1 MDRGRCEM
9 TKMIDISEKDIVRR
23 TAIAEGKIFLSER
36 TISAINKKT
45 VKKGDVLTVSQIAGI
60 QAAKDTANILPLCH
74 QIPLFSVD
82 INFKVQNDGVVSR
95 TTVVADYRTGVEME
109 ALVGTTAALLS
120 VWDMVKYLEKDKD
133 GQYPTTSISEIRVLS
148 KKKEVKR

>member
-1 MDRGRCEM
+1 M
-9 TKMIDISEKDIVRR
+9 TKMVNISEKETVTR
-23 TAIAEGKIFLSER
+23 TAVAEGKILLSER
-36 TISAINKKT
+36 TIGAVKKKT
-45 VKKGDVLTVSQIAGI
+45 VKKGDVLTVSQVAGI

-82 INFKVQNDGVVSR
+82 INLKVQKDGIVAR

-109 ALVGTTAALLS
+109 ALVGTAAALLS

-133 GQYPTTSISEIRVLS
+133 GQYPATSISEIKVLS
-148 KKKEVKR
+148 KKKEARR

>member
-1 MDRGRCEM
+1 M
-9 TKMIDISEKDIVRR
+9 TKMVNISEKETVTR
-23 TAIAEGKIFLSER
+23 TAVAEGKILLSER
-36 TISAINKKT
+36 TIGAVKKKT

-82 INFKVQNDGVVSR
+82 VNFKVQKDGVVAR

-109 ALVGTTAALLS
+109 ALVGTAAALLS

-133 GQYPTTSISEIRVLS
+133 GQYPSTRISDIRVLRKIKS
-148 KKKEVKR
+148 

>member
-1 MDRGRCEM
+1 M
-9 TKMIDISEKDIVRR
+9 TKMVNISEKETVTR
-23 TAIAEGKIFLSER
+23 TAVAEGKILLSER
-36 TISAINKKT
+36 TIGAVKKKT
-45 VKKGDVLTVSQIAGI
+45 VKKGDVLTVSQVAGI

-82 INFKVQNDGVVSR
+82 VNFKVQKDGIVAR

-109 ALVGTTAALLS
+109 ALVGTAAALLS

-133 GQYPTTSISEIRVLS
+133 GQYPTTSISEIKVLS
-148 KKKEVKR
+148 KKKEARR

>member
-1 MDRGRCEM
+1 M
-9 TKMIDISEKDIVRR
+9 TKMVNIEGKEIVTR
-23 TAIAEGKIFLSER
+23 TAVAEGKIILSGK
-36 TISAINKKT
+36 TIRAVKGKK

-74 QIPLFSVD
+74 QIPLLSVVV
-82 INFKVQNDGVVSR
+82 NLKVQKDGIVAR
-95 TTVVADYRTGVEME
+95 TTVIAEYRTGVEME

-133 GQYPTTSISEIRVLS
+133 GQYPMTSISEIRVLS
-148 KKKEVKR
+148 KKKESKR

>member
-1 MDRGRCEM
+1 M
-9 TKMIDISEKDIVRR
+9 TKMVNICEKETVTR
-23 TAIAEGKIFLSER
+23 TAIAEGKILLSER
-36 TISAINKKT
+36 TISAVRKKT

-60 QAAKDTANILPLCH
+60 QAAKNTASILPLCH

-82 INFKVQNDGVVSR
+82 VDFKVQRDGIIAR

-109 ALVGTTAALLS
+109 ALVGTAAALLS

-133 GQYPTTSISEIRVLS
+133 GQYPATSISEIRVLS
-148 KKKEVKR
+148 KKKEARR

>member
-1 MDRGRCEM
+1 M
-9 TKMIDISEKDIVRR
+9 TKMIDISEKDTVTR
-23 TAIAEGKIFLSER
+23 TAVAEGKILLSER
-36 TISAINKKT
+36 TINAVKKKT

-82 INFKVQNDGVVSR
+82 INFKIQKNGIAAR

-109 ALVGTTAALLS
+109 ALIGTATALLS

-133 GQYPTTSISEIRVLS
+133 GQYPTTSISEIKVLS
-148 KKKEVKR
+148 KKKEAKR

>member
-1 MDRGRCEM
+1 M
-9 TKMIDISEKDIVRR
+9 TKMINIEGKEIVTR
-23 TAIAEGKIFLSER
+23 TAVAEGKIILSGK
-36 TISAINKKT
+36 TIRAVKGKK

-74 QIPLFSVD
+74 QIPLLSVVV
-82 INFKVQNDGVVSR
+82 NLKVQKDGIVAR
-95 TTVVADYRTGVEME
+95 TTVIAEYRTGVEME

-133 GQYPTTSISEIRVLS
+133 GQYPMTSISEIRVLS
-148 KKKEVKR
+148 KKKESKR

>member
-1 MDRGRCEM
+1 M
-9 TKMIDISEKDIVRR
+9 TKMVNISEKETVTR
-23 TAIAEGKIFLSER
+23 TAVAEGKILLSEK
-36 TISAINKKT
+36 TIGAVKKKT

-82 INFKVQNDGVVSR
+82 VNFKVQKDGIVAR
-95 TTVVADYRTGVEME
+95 TTVVADYRTGIEME
-109 ALVGTTAALLS
+109 ALVGTAAALLS

-133 GQYPTTSISEIRVLS
+133 GQYPTTSISEIKVLS
-148 KKKEVKR
+148 KKKEARR

>member
-1 MDRGRCEM
+1 M
-9 TKMIDISEKDIVRR
+9 TKMINISEKETVTR
-23 TAIAEGKIFLSER
+23 TAVAEGEILLSEK
-36 TISAINKKT
+36 TIGAVKKKT

-82 INFKVQNDGVVSR
+82 VNFKVQKDGIVAR

-109 ALVGTTAALLS
+109 ALVGTAAALLS

-133 GQYPTTSISEIRVLS
+133 GQYPSTSISEIKVLS
-148 KKKEVKR
+148 KKKEAMR

>member
-1 MDRGRCEM
+1 M
-9 TKMIDISEKDIVRR
+9 TKMINISGKDTVTR
-23 TAIAEGKIFLSER
+23 TAVAEGKILLKES
-36 TISAINKKT
+36 TIGAVRKGT

-60 QAAKDTANILPLCH
+60 QAAKETADILPLCH

-82 INFKVQNDGVVSR
+82 INFSIKKDGIVAR

-109 ALVGTTAALLS
+109 ALVGTATALLS

-133 GQYPTTSISEIRVLS
+133 GQYPSTQISGIRVLS
-148 KKKEVKR
+148 KKKGAKR